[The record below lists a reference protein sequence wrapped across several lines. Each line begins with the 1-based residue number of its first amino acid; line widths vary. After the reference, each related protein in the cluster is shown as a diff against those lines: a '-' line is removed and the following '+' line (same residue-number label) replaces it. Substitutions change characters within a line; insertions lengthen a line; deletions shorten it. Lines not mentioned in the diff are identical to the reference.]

1 VYQEQTPFCILTCMQ
16 AKTGTATTYNVRKER
31 LHAVTTI
38 WFTTSM
44 IIPTFFV
51 QLKSNW
57 DGISGEPDDKR
68 RIFGTLKGVYGKIT
82 KDTEISS
89 VLYAEYRNAF
99 AYNEWVY
106 LLISDVGQP
115 LVQRPQK
122 KLSNAGRRNINVDLA
137 ADIRHIA
144 YEMHGIS
151 RKLEQMETKINSI
164 ETVQPATRCGNTDIL
179 EGKGSFSRC
188 GRTRARN
195 NGSSCGKAAATTESL

>member
-1 VYQEQTPFCILTCMQ
+1 ME
-16 AKTGTATTYNVRKER
+16 AKKCTKNKRHFANTYLHASEGGNCDNVHNER

-38 WFTTSM
+38 WFTSM

-51 QLKSNW
+51 QLKNNL

-68 RIFGTLKGVYGKIT
+68 HIFGKLNGVYGKIT

-89 VLYAEYRNAF
+89 VLYAEYPNVF

-144 YEMHGIS
+144 YEMHMIS
-151 RKLEQMETKINSI
+151 RKLEQMETKI
-164 ETVQPATRCGNTDIL
+164 G
-179 EGKGSFSRC
+179 GSR
-188 GRTRARN
+188 R
-195 NGSSCGKAAATTESL
+195 